1 MARRMLIDAT
11 HDEETRVTVVNG
23 NRLEEF
29 DYETESKRQLKGN
42 IYLAKVTRVEPSL
55 QAAFVEYG
63 GNRHGFLA
71 FSEIHPDYYRIP
83 VGDRDDLVED
93 NPTDDDDDDETTTDS
108 TAPVEELGGDEGA
121 DEAQEQTAKRRPR
134 LKRQY
139 KIQEV
144 IKRRQVI
151 LIQVVKEERGNKG
164 AALTT
169 YLSLA
174 GRYCV
179 LMPNTSRGGGVS
191 RKITNIQDRK
201 RLKTVVAELKV
212 PTGMAVIVRTAG
224 SGRTKTEVKRDFE
237 YITRLWDQIRT
248 KTLDGTAPSL
258 IHEEGNLIKR
268 SIRDLYT
275 KEIEEVLVAG
285 DESYRTAKDFM
296 KTLMPSHAKKVQPYR
311 DENGIPLFQRYQV
324 ESQLSAIHE
333 PTVILKSGG
342 SIVMNQTEALV
353 AIDVNSGR
361 ATKERHIEETAIKTN
376 LEAAEEIARQ
386 LRLRDMAGLI
396 VIDFID
402 MDDSRNDAAVERKLK
417 ESLRRDRARIQVGRI
432 SPFGLLEMS
441 RQRLRPSLLEAIS
454 QHCPTCSGTGYIQST
469 DSAALNVLRT
479 IEEEGLRLRTA
490 NLTVTVNP
498 EVAMYILNS
507 KRAALTEMEANY
519 GYKLSILVDMKM
531 LPTDFT
537 LDREGVLEGEAL
549 IKEVP
554 PIIADEE
561 DDVVVTKDTEQDS
574 EQDGDNK
581 SRKRRRRRRGRKR
594 EDERD
599 DQNPSDENQEEG
611 EASSENGDDN
621 DDSDENQR
629 KRRKRGRRG
638 GRRRNRGRD
647 EQGNELPDSEG
658 DNEAENAEIPV
669 PSGED
674 GDAAAASEDGEEK
687 PRNNRGRRN
696 QRSRYGRRG
705 NRHDRD
711 DRKNNDATAANDGTS
726 GDTVT
731 TETDGAPTSG
741 VSQVI
746 DDTPRKVRRRK
757 IPIETSSDTPAVSA
771 AVETPKVEAAPATP
785 SEASTNEASQGET
798 VGTTDDAPT
807 AKKTRA
813 KKGTA
818 KKARAKKATAKKTAA
833 KKATAKKTRAKK
845 ATAKKPDAET
855 ATPVAAT
862 AAATP
867 AAAPVASPAPEAA
880 KPAAPAAPVPK
891 AEPVADTPKPEGPK
905 RKGWWSRVIGS

>member
-55 QAAFVEYG
+55 QACFVDYG

-83 VGDRDDLVED
+83 VSDRDDLVED
-93 NPTDDDDDDETTTDS
+93 DQTDEDDDDTNDS
-108 TAPVEELGGDEGA
+108 TDTENGAPVEELGGDEGS

-151 LIQVVKEERGNKG
+151 LVQVVKEERGNKG

-191 RKITNIQDRK
+191 RKITNVADRK
-201 RLKTVVAELKV
+201 RLKSVVAELKI
-212 PTGMAVIVRTAG
+212 PQGMAVIVRTAG
-224 SGRTKTEVKRDFE
+224 AGRTKTEVKRDFE

-248 KTLDGTAPSL
+248 NTLEATAPSL
-258 IHEEGNLIKR
+258 IHEEANLIKR

-285 DESYRTAKDFM
+285 DVSYRTAKDFM
-296 KTLMPSHAKKVQPYR
+296 KTLMPSHAKKVQPYK
-311 DENGIPLFQRYQV
+311 DDNGIPLFQRYQV

-333 PTVILKSGG
+333 PTVNLRSGG

-361 ATKERHIEETAIKTN
+361 ATKERHIEETALKTN

-402 MDDSRNDAAVERKLK
+402 MDDNRNDAQVERKLK
-417 ESLRRDRARIQVGRI
+417 ESLRKDRARIQVGRI

-454 QHCPTCSGTGYIQST
+454 QTCPTCSGTGYIQST
-469 DSAALNVLRT
+469 DSSALNVLRT
-479 IEEEGLRLRTA
+479 IEEEGLRRRTA
-490 NLTVTVNP
+490 FLTVTVNP
-498 EVAMYILNS
+498 DVAMYILNS
-507 KRAALTEMEANY
+507 KRASLAEMEENY
-519 GYKLSILVDMKM
+519 GYKVTISVDTKM
-531 LPTDFT
+531 LPTEFN
-537 LDREGVLEGEAL
+537 LEREGELEGEAL
-549 IKEVP
+549 IKDVE
-554 PIIADEE
+554 PIQSDEE
-561 DDVVVTKDTEQDS
+561 TQEQEQS
-574 EQDGDNK
+574 EGK

-594 EDERD
+594 DDDRD
-599 DQNPSDENQEEG
+599 QNQEE
-611 EASSENGDDN
+611 ENLDDTESSEDIDSEHEDSDDN
-621 DDSDENQR
+621 NQR

-638 GRRRNRGRD
+638 GRRRNRNRND
-647 EQGNELPDSEG
+647 QE
-658 DNEAENAEIPV
+658 DNLN
-669 PSGED
+669 D
-674 GDAAAASEDGEEK
+674 DNFSEDGSEGQAPDDSSSESDVSDKSDEESDEK
-687 PRNNRGRRN
+687 PKRNRGRRTN
-696 QRSRYGRRG
+696 RHPANRRG
-705 NRHDRD
+705 NRR
-711 DRKNNDATAANDGTS
+711 DRKQDDANDGEN
-726 GDTVT
+726 
-731 TETDGAPTSG
+731 ETPKTDETPAIAAEAAVEG
-741 VSQVI
+741 VSQIVEEK
-746 DDTPRKVRRRK
+746 PRKVRRRK
-757 IPIETSSDTPAVSA
+757 VPIEV
-771 AVETPKVEAAPATP
+771 VEADVTEAAKVTP
-785 SEASTNEASQGET
+785 SEET
-798 VGTTDDAPT
+798 PQTDGVATLEDATEEKPV
-807 AKKTRA
+807 KKTRA
-813 KKGTA
+813 KKASAKKSSA
-818 KKARAKKATAKKTAA
+818 KKASSKKASTKKTSA

-845 ATAKKPDAET
+845 ASAKKVEAAE
-855 ATPVAAT
+855 ATPVASMTEAPK
-862 AAATP
+862 AE
-867 AAAPVASPAPEAA
+867 AAPKPAPAPEA
-880 KPAAPAAPVPK
+880 PK
-891 AEPVADTPKPEGPK
+891 AEPAPSPASEAPAESNQPK

>member
-55 QAAFVEYG
+55 QACFVDYG

-83 VGDRDDLVED
+83 VSDRDDLVED
-93 NPTDDDDDDETTTDS
+93 DQTDDDDDDTNDS
-108 TAPVEELGGDEGA
+108 DDTENGAPVEELGGDEGS

-151 LIQVVKEERGNKG
+151 LVQVVKEERGNKG

-191 RKITNIQDRK
+191 RKITNVADRK
-201 RLKTVVAELKV
+201 RLKSVVAELKI
-212 PTGMAVIVRTAG
+212 PQGMAVIVRTAG
-224 SGRTKTEVKRDFE
+224 AGRTKTEVKRDFE

-248 KTLDGTAPSL
+248 NTLEATAPSL
-258 IHEEGNLIKR
+258 IHEEANLIKR

-285 DESYRTAKDFM
+285 DVSYRTAKDFM
-296 KTLMPSHAKKVQPYR
+296 KTLMPSHAKKVQPYK
-311 DENGIPLFQRYQV
+311 DDNGIPLFQRYQV

-333 PTVILKSGG
+333 PTVNLRSGG

-361 ATKERHIEETAIKTN
+361 ATKERHIEETALKTN

-402 MDDSRNDAAVERKLK
+402 MDDNRNDAQVERKLK
-417 ESLRRDRARIQVGRI
+417 ESLRKDRARIQVGRI

-454 QHCPTCSGTGYIQST
+454 QTCPTCSGTGYIQST
-469 DSAALNVLRT
+469 DSSALNVLRT
-479 IEEEGLRLRTA
+479 IEEEGLRRRTA
-490 NLTVTVNP
+490 FLTVTVNP
-498 EVAMYILNS
+498 DVAMYILNS
-507 KRAALTEMEANY
+507 KRASLAEMEENY
-519 GYKLSILVDMKM
+519 GYKVTISVDTKM
-531 LPTDFT
+531 LPTEFN
-537 LDREGVLEGEAL
+537 LEREGELEGEAL
-549 IKEVP
+549 IKDVE
-554 PIIADEE
+554 PIQPDEE
-561 DDVVVTKDTEQDS
+561 TQEQ
-574 EQDGDNK
+574 EQGEGK

-594 EDERD
+594 DDDR
-599 DQNPSDENQEEG
+599 DQNQDEENLDDTE
-611 EASSENGDDN
+611 SSEDIDGDQEDGDDN
-621 DDSDENQR
+621 NQR

-638 GRRRNRGRD
+638 GRRRNRNRND
-647 EQGNELPDSEG
+647 QE
-658 DNEAENAEIPV
+658 DNLNDDNV
-669 PSGED
+669 
-674 GDAAAASEDGEEK
+674 SEDGSEGQTSDDSSSESDSSETSDENGDEK
-687 PRNNRGRRN
+687 PKRNRGRRTN
-696 QRSRYGRRG
+696 RHPANRRG
-705 NRHDRD
+705 NRR
-711 DRKNNDATAANDGTS
+711 DRKQDDANGETSSNEGENEKPRTEEAPAIAAEAA
-726 GDTVT
+726 V
-731 TETDGAPTSG
+731 EG
-741 VSQVI
+741 VSQIVE
-746 DDTPRKVRRRK
+746 DKPRKVRRRK
-757 IPIETSSDTPAVSA
+757 VPIEV
-771 AVETPKVEAAPATP
+771 VEADV
-785 SEASTNEASQGET
+785 SEAANVTRSEEKPQ
-798 VGTTDDAPT
+798 TDDVKPAEETSEQKP

-813 KKGTA
+813 KKASAKKSSA
-818 KKARAKKATAKKTAA
+818 KKASSKKASTKKASA

-845 ATAKKPDAET
+845 ASAKKAE
-855 ATPVAAT
+855 ATE
-862 AAATP
+862 ATP
-867 AAAPVASPAPEAA
+867 ATSVTEAPKAEATPKPAPAPEA
-880 KPAAPAAPVPK
+880 PK
-891 AEPVADTPKPEGPK
+891 AEPASAPAAETPAESNQPK